1 MTAISPAE
9 RRALKARAHALDPVV
24 LIGDGGVTEGVVAE
38 IVRALTA
45 HELIKVRAGG
55 MAREARELAMAE
67 ICERTGAEPVQAIG
81 KVMVLWKESPQKRER
96 EARRARAQAAP
107 VRGPAPKTTR
117 ATRSARPG
125 FRSSSPRQGS
135 APKPGR
141 RRTSR

>member
-1 MTAISPAE
+1 MAARISPAE

-24 LIGDGGVTEGVVAE
+24 LIGDGGVSDAVVAE
-38 IVRALTA
+38 IERALTA

-55 MAREARELAMAE
+55 MEREARELAMAE

-81 KVMVLWKESPQKRER
+81 KVMVLWKESPEKRAR
-96 EARRARAQAAP
+96 EARRARALAAP
-107 VRGPAPKTTR
+107 AR
-117 ATRSARPG
+117 AFIRSARPKS
-125 FRSSSPRQGS
+125 RSSSPRRVS

>member
-1 MTAISPAE
+1 MAARISPAV

-24 LIGDGGVTEGVVAE
+24 LIGDGGVTEAVVAE
-38 IVRALTA
+38 IERALKA

-81 KVMVLWKESPQKRER
+81 KVMVLWKESPEKRER
-96 EARRARAQAAP
+96 EARRARALAT
-107 VRGPAPKTTR
+107 PAR
-117 ATRSARPG
+117 SFTRSARPKS
-125 FRSSSPRQGS
+125 RNSSPRRAS
-135 APKPGR
+135 APKRGR

>member
-9 RRALKARAHALDPVV
+9 RRALKARAHTLDPVV
-24 LIGDGGVTEGVVAE
+24 LIGEGGVTEAIVAE
-38 IVRALTA
+38 IGRALTA

-55 MAREARELAMAE
+55 MDREARELAMAE
-67 ICERTGAEPVQAIG
+67 ICERTGAAPVQAIG

-96 EARRARAQAAP
+96 EARRARALAAP
-107 VRGPAPKTTR
+107 ARAPARK

-125 FRSSSPRQGS
+125 SRSSSPRRGS

>member
-1 MTAISPAE
+1 MAPRISPAE

-24 LIGDGGVTEGVVAE
+24 LIGDGGVTGAVVAE
-38 IVRALTA
+38 IERALAA

-55 MAREARELAMAE
+55 LEREARALAMAE

-81 KVMVLWKESPQKRER
+81 KVMVLWKENPDQRRKEAGAER
-96 EARRARAQAAP
+96 LRARAPVAP
-107 VRGPAPKTTR
+107 P
-117 ATRSARPG
+117 TRSARPG
-125 FRSSSPRQGS
+125 SRSSSPRRGS

>member
-1 MTAISPAE
+1 MTGISPAE

-24 LIGDGGVTEGVVAE
+24 LIGDGGVTDAVVAE
-38 IVRALTA
+38 IERALKA

-55 MAREARELAMAE
+55 MEREARELAMAE

-81 KVMVLWKESPQKRER
+81 KIMVLWKESPEKRER
-96 EARRARAQAAP
+96 EARRARALAAP
-107 VRGPAPKTTR
+107 ARSPARKP
-117 ATRSARPG
+117 TRSARPG
-125 FRSSSPRQGS
+125 FRSSSPRRGS

>member
-1 MTAISPAE
+1 MAARISAAE

-24 LIGDGGVTEGVVAE
+24 LVGDGGVTDGVVAE
-38 IVRALTA
+38 IERALAA

-55 MAREARELAMAE
+55 LERAARELAMAE

-81 KVMVLWKESPQKRER
+81 KVMVLWKENPEKRRKER
-96 EARRARAQAAP
+96 EAERLRNRP
-107 VRGPAPKTTR
+107 PAP
-117 ATRSARPG
+117 APTRSARPG
-125 FRSSSPRQGS
+125 SRNSSPRRGS